1 MNAITDPAI
10 TEPALPRLASASM
23 DIGADVTRTKRNS
36 LAWTDFTEGAALWRL
51 GATLGWLD
59 IKLKYRG
66 SLLGPFWLTIST
78 AVWIGA
84 MGGLYSVLFH
94 QDLHIYL
101 PFLALSLVT
110 WNALGGLVSDACT
123 TFTQAESTIR
133 SLRMPF
139 FVHALRVV
147 VRTAI
152 SFAHNLP
159 VIVAV
164 FAIFSIWPG
173 FVAAQSLFGFAL
185 WTVDGFAACLL
196 LGQPVRAL
204 PRHPADRRQHHADCL
219 LHHAHRLAAG
229 AAGRAWLVAAL
240 QPLRRAARDGARA
253 AARRARLAAG
263 LGAGARG
270 QRAVLRTYLVCV
282 RAGADA
288 AGVLDM
294 TDGLAPAPAAGSKG
308 FFFER
313 KKQKALV
320 CAVAAR

>member
-1 MNAITDPAI
+1 MEYPRPVMDAL
-10 TEPALPRLASASM
+10 TEPDLPRLSTAYL
-23 DIGADVTRTKRNS
+23 DIGSDVTRAKRDS
-36 LAWTDFTEGAALWRL
+36 LAWTDLVEGARLWRL

-94 QDLHIYL
+94 QDLHVYL

-133 SLRMPF
+133 SVRMPF
-139 FVHALRVV
+139 FVHAMRVV

-173 FVAAQSLFGFAL
+173 AVALQSLLGFAL
-185 WTVDGFAACLL
+185 WTLDAFAACLL
-196 LGQPVRAL
+196 LGSLCARFRDIPPIVGSVMQIAFFITPIVWRPEQLGAHGWWLPYNPFDALLEVVRGPLLGAAISSLVWGLAL
-204 PRHPADRRQHHADCL
+204 AYSALFCALTWFVFTRVRT
-219 LHHAHRLAAG
+219 RLAY
-229 AAGRAWLVAAL
+229 W
-240 QPLRRAARDGARA
+240 
-253 AARRARLAAG
+253 
-263 LGAGARG
+263 
-270 QRAVLRTYLVCV
+270 
-282 RAGADA
+282 
-288 AGVLDM
+288 M
-294 TDGLAPAPAAGSKG
+294 
-308 FFFER
+308 
-313 KKQKALV
+313 
-320 CAVAAR
+320 